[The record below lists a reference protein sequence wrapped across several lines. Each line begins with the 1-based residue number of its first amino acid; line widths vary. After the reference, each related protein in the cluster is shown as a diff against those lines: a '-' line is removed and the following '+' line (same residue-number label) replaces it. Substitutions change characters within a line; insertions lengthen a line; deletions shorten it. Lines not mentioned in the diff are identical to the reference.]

1 MSNSASDVQ
10 VHVGLLPK
18 EHDGMSA
25 ILLRT
30 PSMCNGVNGQVC
42 IVFSHR
48 AKAWTSCSATRDRL
62 DASLVTQLMVG
73 ELSLSK
79 VTRYSQRLSQMP
91 SITNHS
97 VTSPAI
103 SKSELVSLPVGL
115 FRDMMSCF
123 MSSGIPSEIRWGCMR
138 RFPQARLHRCHVWT
152 HRLYQYSPATRPPAP
167 GIGWIL

>member
-1 MSNSASDVQ
+1 VLNNVSNSASDVQ

-18 EHDGMSA
+18 EHGGMSA
-25 ILLRT
+25 ILLCT

-42 IVFSHR
+42 IVFSRR
-48 AKAWTSCSATRDRL
+48 AKAWTSCSATRDRF

-73 ELSLSK
+73 KLSSLNK
-79 VTRYSQRLSQMP
+79 VTRFSRRLLQMP

-97 VTSPAI
+97 ITSPAI

-123 MSSGIPSEIRWGCMR
+123 MLSGHSQQNTTGVHAEISPS
-138 RFPQARLHRCHVWT
+138 T
-152 HRLYQYSPATRPPAP
+152 TPPAP
-167 GIGWIL
+167 CPDASTIPI

>member
-1 MSNSASDVQ
+1 VLNNVSNSASDVQ
-10 VHVGLLPK
+10 VHVELLPK

-48 AKAWTSCSATRDRL
+48 AKAWTSGSATRDRL

-73 ELSLSK
+73 KLSLSK
-79 VTRYSQRLSQMP
+79 VTRFSRRLSQP

-97 VTSPAI
+97 ITSPAI

-123 MSSGIPSEIRWGCMR
+123 MSSGHSQQNTTGVHVEISPS
-138 RFPQARLHRCHVWT
+138 T
-152 HRLYQYSPATRPPAP
+152 TPPAP
-167 GIGWIL
+167 CPDASTIPI